1 MENIIYIIDYAR
13 NLAELTGQIL
23 LISLGV
29 MGVTAVI
36 GATAMGCKLV
46 YQFFTME

>member
-1 MENIIYIIDYAR
+1 MENIIDNLEYAKTI
-13 NLAELTGQIL
+13 TGLSL